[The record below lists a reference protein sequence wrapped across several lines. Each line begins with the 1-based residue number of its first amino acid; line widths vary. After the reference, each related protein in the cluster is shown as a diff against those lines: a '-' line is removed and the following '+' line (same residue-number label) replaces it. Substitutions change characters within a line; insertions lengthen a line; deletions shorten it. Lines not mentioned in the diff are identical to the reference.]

1 MSKRLLTL
9 IVFLFLLFITPA
21 AYAQTEIGICP
32 KSTSNLNFTLLCNI
46 NPTNA
51 FPTLLSFIL
60 IAAIVVSLFYLIW
73 GGIKWIMS
81 GGDKAN
87 VETARGHI
95 IAAII
100 GLILVFSAWFVMN
113 FILQTFFGGNLT
125 SGITLP
131 GVFAPTSPTPILT
144 PNTSPVPSAS
154 SSGIFQPQ
162 SSLPPC
168 PTAFPPNY
176 ECQLQQ

>member
-1 MSKRLLTL
+1 MQKILISLFLLG
-9 IVFLFLLFITPA
+9 LLFITPS
-21 AYAQTEIGICP
+21 AYAQAQINICP
-32 KSTSNLNFTLLCNI
+32 KPSGDLNFNILCSL

-60 IAAIVVSLFYLIW
+60 IVAIIVALFYLIW

-81 GGDKAN
+81 GGDKGN

-95 IAAII
+95 IAAVI

-125 SGITLP
+125 AGITLP
-131 GVFAPTSPTPILT
+131 GIFTQPAPPTPTQILT
-144 PNTSPVPSAS
+144 PTTPSAS
-154 SSGIFQPQ
+154 SSAQPQ
-162 SSLPPC
+162 STSSLPPC
-168 PTAFPPNY
+168 PTAFPPDY
-176 ECQLQQ
+176 ECRME